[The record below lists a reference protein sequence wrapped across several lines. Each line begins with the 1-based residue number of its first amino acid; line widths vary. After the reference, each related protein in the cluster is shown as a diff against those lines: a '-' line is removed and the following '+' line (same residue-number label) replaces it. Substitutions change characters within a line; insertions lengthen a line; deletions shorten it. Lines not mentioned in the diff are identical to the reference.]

1 MDVIPSFLAHSGTIS
16 SFLYHSVILSSFQ
29 YCFIIWMSF
38 HHLNVIP
45 SFECHSIIWI
55 SFYHSRFIPSII
67 VHVRNILSF
76 GCHFIHSMVI
86 RALEWRGM
94 TFCWN
99 DRNEVRMMISV
110 IPDVRMMISFIPVI
124 PNYRKKW
131 GLPWFHSCHSDLIPS
146 FGCHS
151 KIQFQKEWCRND
163 RWFLEKVDHFPQWN
177 IFYQYNIYQCWLNF
191 NQYLLVTFWYISAL
205 KKKQCTVRVNRVQ
218 D

>member
-1 MDVIPSFLAHSGTIS
+1 MSFRHSSVIPST
-16 SFLYHSVILSSFQ
+16 
-29 YCFIIWMSF
+29 
-38 HHLNVIP
+38 
-45 SFECHSIIWI
+45 
-55 SFYHSRFIPSII
+55 I
-67 VHVRNILSF
+67 VHVGNILSF

-99 DRNEVRMMISV
+99 DRNDVRMMISV

-163 RWFLEKVDHFPQWN
+163 RWFLEKVDHFPFTCPSCLE
-177 IFYQYNIYQCWLNF
+177 IIKF
-191 NQYLLVTFWYISAL
+191 L
-205 KKKQCTVRVNRVQ
+205 KEVECVEAHEVVKNAEEVGSVEDEQVLY
-218 D
+218 